1 MLNPSTP
8 SRGQKHL
15 TDRTQL
21 FLAIKPHRAAV
32 LWLALLSSSSVVVE
46 ILLIGIIGAL
56 SSRALAATGSLPFVG
71 RLSNS
76 QLILFALVCA
86 LTKLVLDLTYA
97 RMFASFL
104 YRYESR
110 LRRQI
115 ALLQANCSWATIEDS
130 ETGSLHALLWTS
142 VHRSREGVTQF
153 IVIISSLTSLT
164 LMLAA
169 TVIAARLMIVPVVI
183 GLSIFG
189 LAFQPLIR
197 ATREAS
203 GRLRIAY
210 SRYSRE
216 LNESITMSREA
227 RVLGI
232 QDRIASTLA
241 ESGDAAAEAVSKQS
255 FYSSLLSQGYSNA
268 LYVAIIVALGVIVG
282 AGLSNPAS
290 MAATA
295 LLLYRSMGYGRG
307 LQSALQSIA
316 ASAPFVADVNRW
328 LAELEA
334 ASEVIPHATMI
345 EGFKHLEFRSAEL
358 VYPNGHTG
366 VTDLSITISPGESI
380 ALVGRSGS
388 GKSSLVSLLLAL
400 RENTDG
406 TVLINGLP
414 LDQVDRRSWRSHLA
428 FVPQESVLF
437 ETSILENVRCWRDIS
452 DKRVREA
459 LRQANIYEEV
469 MGMEAGLETD
479 AGEGGRRLS
488 GGQRQRICLAR
499 ALAGDPDLLI
509 LDEPTSALDP
519 QSERAVKDSLE
530 QLKGKLTMVI
540 IAHRMTTI
548 SMCERVLVLEA
559 GRLRHDGPPDLVASQ
574 SDYFARALELSDGG

>member
-1 MLNPSTP
+1 MLNGSRPSQ
-8 SRGQKHL
+8 GQQHL

-21 FLAIKPHRAAV
+21 FLAIKPHRAGV
-32 LWLALLSSSSVVVE
+32 IKLALLSSGSVLTE
-46 ILLIGIIGAL
+46 ILLIGLIGAL
-56 SSRALAATGSLPFVG
+56 SSRALAATGSLPFIG
-71 RLSNS
+71 TLSNR
-76 QLILFALVCA
+76 QLILFAVICGI
-86 LTKLVLDLTYA
+86 TKLLLDLTYA
-97 RMFASFL
+97 HAFSSFL

-115 ALLQANCSWATIEDS
+115 AFLQADCRWATIEDS

-142 VHRSREGVTQF
+142 VHRSREGVTQL
-153 IVIISSLTSLT
+153 IVIISSLTSLI

-169 TVIAARLMIVPVVI
+169 TVFAARLMIVPVLA
-183 GLSIFG
+183 GLAIFG
-189 LAFQPLIR
+189 LLFRPLIR
-197 ATREAS
+197 ATRGAS
-203 GRLRIAY
+203 SRLRIAY
-210 SRYSRE
+210 ARYSRE

-232 QDRIASTLA
+232 QDRIASALA
-241 ESGDAAAEAVSKQS
+241 QSGDAAAEAVAKQS
-255 FYSSLLSQGYSNA
+255 FYSNLLSQGYSNA
-268 LYVAIIVALGVIVG
+268 LYLAIIAALAVIVG

-295 LLLYRSMGYGRG
+295 LLLYRSMGYGQG

-316 ASAPFVADVNRW
+316 ASAPFVADVNAW

-334 ASEVIPHATMI
+334 ASEANPHATI
-345 EGFKHLEFRSAEL
+345 VEEFERLEFRSTEL

-366 VTDLSITISPGESI
+366 VTGLSFTVSPGESI

-400 RENTDG
+400 RDNTDG
-406 TVLINGLP
+406 AVLINGLP
-414 LDQVDRRSWRSHLA
+414 LDQVDRRSWRLHLA

-437 ETSILENVRCWRDIS
+437 ETSILENVRCWREIS
-452 DKRVREA
+452 DERVKES
-459 LRQANIYEEV
+459 LQQANIYDEV
-469 MGMEAGLETD
+469 VGMEAGLETD
-479 AGEGGRRLS
+479 VGEGGRRLS

-530 QLKGKLTMVI
+530 QLKGRITMVI

-548 SMCERVLVLEA
+548 SMCERVLVLEE
-559 GRLRHDGPPDLVASQ
+559 GHLRHDGPPDLVARQ

>member
-1 MLNPSTP
+1 
-8 SRGQKHL
+8 
-15 TDRTQL
+15 
-21 FLAIKPHRAAV
+21 
-32 LWLALLSSSSVVVE
+32 
-46 ILLIGIIGAL
+46 
-56 SSRALAATGSLPFVG
+56 
-71 RLSNS
+71 
-76 QLILFALVCA
+76 
-86 LTKLVLDLTYA
+86 
-97 RMFASFL
+97 
-104 YRYESR
+104 
-110 LRRQI
+110 
-115 ALLQANCSWATIEDS
+115 
-130 ETGSLHALLWTS
+130 
-142 VHRSREGVTQF
+142 
-153 IVIISSLTSLT
+153 
-164 LMLAA
+164 
-169 TVIAARLMIVPVVI
+169 MIVPVVI
-183 GLSIFG
+183 GLAIFG
-189 LAFQPLIR
+189 TLFRPLIR
-197 ATREAS
+197 ATRGAS
-203 GRLRIAY
+203 SRLRIAY
-210 SRYSRE
+210 GRYSRE

-232 QDRIASTLA
+232 QDRIASALA
-241 ESGDAAAEAVSKQS
+241 QSGDAAAEAVAKQS
-255 FYSSLLSQGYSNA
+255 FYSNLLSQGYSNA
-268 LYVAIIVALGVIVG
+268 LYVAIIVALAVIVG

-295 LLLYRSMGYGRG
+295 LLLYRSMGYGQG

-316 ASAPFVADVNRW
+316 ASAPFVADVNGW
-328 LAELEA
+328 LTELEA
-334 ASEVIPHATMI
+334 ASEVIPNATMV
-345 EGFKHLEFRSAEL
+345 EEFEHFQFRSAEL

-380 ALVGRSGS
+380 ALVGPSGS

-406 TVLINGLP
+406 VVLINGLP

-452 DKRVREA
+452 DERVREA
-459 LRQANIYEEV
+459 LHQANIYDEV
-469 MGMEAGLETD
+469 VGMEAGLETD
-479 AGEGGRRLS
+479 VGEGGRRLS

-530 QLKGKLTMVI
+530 QLKGKITMVI

-548 SMCERVLVLEA
+548 SMCERVLVLRED
-559 GRLRHDGPPDLVASQ
+559 GHLPHDGPPNLGASQ